1 MGIEQYARTDIQT
14 SDPRA
19 VVVLLY
25 EGAIKFLGKAADA
38 ARADARREMSE
49 YILKTQKII
58 QFLTTALD
66 FDEGG
71 EIASNLER
79 LYAYVRDTLNEAN
92 LHASADQLE
101 EVIALF
107 KPLLDAWRDVAQDP
121 AATPVA
127 QARQAAIAARPIRS
141 PDEPPMF
148 ATPPLATESTDGVP
162 SPPAGGG
169 TVEIGQKA
177 SPLPPSPGSAATTAG
192 RAAYGINQ
200 NA

>member
-25 EGAIKFLGKAADA
+25 EGAIKFLGRAADA
-38 ARADARREMSE
+38 ARADARNEMSE
-49 YILKTQKII
+49 HILKAQKIV

-66 FDEGG
+66 FEEGG
-71 EIASNLER
+71 EIASNLSR
-79 LYAYVRDTLNEAN
+79 LYAYARDTLNEAN
-92 LHASADQLE
+92 LHASADKIE
-101 EVIALF
+101 EVIDLF
-107 KPLLDAWRDVAQDP
+107 RPLLDAWRDVAKDP

-127 QARQAAIAARPIRS
+127 QARQAAIAARPIQP
-141 PDEPPMF
+141 PDEPQMF
-148 ATPPLATESTDGVP
+148 TTPPMASDSPEAVPAAPTEGDAVDISQAG
-162 SPPAGGG
+162 SQPA
-169 TVEIGQKA
+169 A
-177 SPLPPSPGSAATTAG
+177 PDAANTTAG